1 MEKPVHPRTSVNP
14 DDYEDVNIDD
24 LDNPEWTEEDFA
36 RARPFREVFPDIYE
50 AMMRDTPDVS
60 GAVRKAS

>member
-36 RARPFREVFPDIYE
+36 RARGLSRRCFRISTKP
-50 AMMRDTPDVS
+50 
-60 GAVRKAS
+60 